1 MHVVCEWI
9 GNSQAVAA
17 KHYLQVTDEHFLQA
31 SKEAVQNPV
40 QQVARNSCA
49 TVRKKTQQPLDI
61 PEDFQGL
68 RLSVQA
74 FKWAAQDSNLRL
86 PPCEDGALTN

>member
-1 MHVVCEWI
+1 MHVVCQWI

-40 QQVARNSCA
+40 QQPAASVRN
-49 TVRKKTQQPLDI
+49 TPQV
-61 PEDFQGL
+61 PEKYEGL
-68 RLSVQA
+68 RGVAMLSVA
-74 FKWAAQDSNLRL
+74 EAGLEPARAVMPTGF
-86 PPCEDGALTN
+86 

>member
-1 MHVVCEWI
+1 MHVVCQWI

-40 QQVARNSCA
+40 QQAPESVREQSQQETRNPGLAGVCEGLPHAA
-49 TVRKKTQQPLDI
+49 TPHVGGT
-61 PEDFQGL
+61 GL
-68 RLSVQA
+68 EPATSTV
-74 FKWAAQDSNLRL
+74 
-86 PPCEDGALTN
+86 